1 MGKLSSGAFNLRRGV
16 NAVFGGLRG
25 LSIDDELELLG
36 ELIGSVEKIMFFFGV
51 VVVLIFIESRY
62 TH

>member
-16 NAVFGGLRG
+16 SAVFGGLRG

-36 ELIGSVEKIMFFFGV
+36 ELIGSVEKIMFL
-51 VVVLIFIESRY
+51 VLLLF
-62 TH
+62 